1 MTKTQEQLRQE
12 GLRAAR
18 NMVRKYK
25 ARHKDNRENTMT
37 NAQDWERR
45 RKRWAEYEARVAKRK
60 ADKANADKAEAP
72 TGDGPS
78 GFDYWHDT
86 HRHC

>member
-1 MTKTQEQLRQE
+1 MTASQPADTIHTHKDNRENTMTKTQEQLRQE

-25 ARHKDNRENTMT
+25 AR
-37 NAQDWERR
+37 
-45 RKRWAEYEARVAKRK
+45 VAKRK
-60 ADKANADKAEAP
+60 ADEANGVQADKPKP

-78 GFDYWHDT
+78 GFDYHHDT
-86 HRHC
+86 RRHC

>member
-1 MTKTQEQLRQE
+1 
-12 GLRAAR
+12 
-18 NMVRKYK
+18 
-25 ARHKDNRENTMT
+25 MT

-45 RKRWAEYEARVAKRK
+45 RKRWDAYKARVAKRK

>member
-1 MTKTQEQLRQE
+1 M
-12 GLRAAR
+12 A
-18 NMVRKYK
+18 
-25 ARHKDNRENTMT
+25 

-45 RKRWAEYEARVAKRK
+45 RNRWAEYKARVAKRK
-60 ADKANADKAEAP
+60 ADEASGVKTDKPKP

>member
-1 MTKTQEQLRQE
+1 MTTS
-12 GLRAAR
+12 
-18 NMVRKYK
+18 
-25 ARHKDNRENTMT
+25 
-37 NAQDWERR
+37 QDWELR
-45 RKRWAEYEARVAKRK
+45 RKRWDSYKARVAKRK
-60 ADKANADKAEAP
+60 ADEANGGKTEKPKP

>member
-1 MTKTQEQLRQE
+1 M
-12 GLRAAR
+12 A
-18 NMVRKYK
+18 
-25 ARHKDNRENTMT
+25 

-45 RKRWAEYEARVAKRK
+45 RKRWAEYKARVAKRK
-60 ADKANADKAEAP
+60 ADESSGVKTDKPKP

>member
-1 MTKTQEQLRQE
+1 
-12 GLRAAR
+12 
-18 NMVRKYK
+18 
-25 ARHKDNRENTMT
+25 MT

-45 RKRWAEYEARVAKRK
+45 RKRWDAYKARVAKRK
-60 ADKANADKAEAP
+60 ADEASGVQADKAEAP

>member
-1 MTKTQEQLRQE
+1 
-12 GLRAAR
+12 
-18 NMVRKYK
+18 
-25 ARHKDNRENTMT
+25 MT

-45 RKRWAEYEARVAKRK
+45 RKRWDAYKARVAKRK
-60 ADKANADKAEAP
+60 ADEANGVQADKPKP

-78 GFDYWHDT
+78 GFDYWHAP

>member
-1 MTKTQEQLRQE
+1 MRMTKTQEQLRQE

-18 NMVRKYK
+18 NMVRKFK
-25 ARHKDNRENTMT
+25 ARVAK
-37 NAQDWERR
+37 
-45 RKRWAEYEARVAKRK
+45 RKVDEANYKARVAKRK
-60 ADKANADKAEAP
+60 ADEASGVKTDKPKP

>member
-1 MTKTQEQLRQE
+1 MK
-12 GLRAAR
+12 
-18 NMVRKYK
+18 
-25 ARHKDNRENTMT
+25 MT

-45 RKRWAEYEARVAKRK
+45 RKRWADYKARVAKRK
-60 ADKANADKAEAP
+60 ADEASGVKTDKPKP